1 MTDAAANPALP
12 HRLDWDG
19 GLLRVSAAPG
29 AAIEI
34 WLDDQPYAR
43 LRADLSGQIELAL
56 PLAPNG
62 RERIN
67 LQLRTGNA
75 QSAMVALQFG
85 RAGLARA
92 GEVLPL
98 APLIAQDFVDVAA
111 RAAELRR
118 EVAIVVPVYNAP
130 AAVAAC
136 LDSVLAQTRGPAR
149 LIVIDDASPDPAI
162 APLLARY
169 ADRHGVTL
177 LRNENNLGFTATA
190 NRGIEAAGRADVV
203 LLNADTEVAAHWL
216 EGLRRAAW
224 AAADTA
230 SATAVSDNAG
240 AFSVPELEQHNPF
253 PDNWIFGQA
262 ALAVRQTAGSAYPY
276 LPTGNGF
283 CLYLKR
289 EALDAVGLLDARAF
303 AQGYGEENDWCQ
315 RAEAAGWRH
324 VIAGDVLVRHARSQS
339 FGDERRA
346 RLGEAGMAVLRERW
360 PHYESEV
367 GASLFSPRR
376 RVLDWR
382 VRKAYASA
390 PPQPRRLY
398 WEQSDTTDAAG
409 WHLQRDREGLLL
421 RRPGA
426 APQLHERL
434 PEATVATAAA
444 QAGWNASFARL
455 LQIHAIDEV
464 VGALPP
470 AFAGIAQLL
479 GVSNP
484 VAPPSQPFGDDA

>member
-1 MTDAAANPALP
+1 MTDAAADPALP

-19 GLLRVSAAPG
+19 GVLRLSAAPG
-29 AAIEI
+29 AAIEV
-34 WLDDQPYAR
+34 WLDEQPYAR
-43 LRADLSGQIELAL
+43 LQADAAGAAELAL

-67 LQLRTGNA
+67 LQLRTGTA
-75 QSAMVALQFG
+75 QSATVAVRFG
-85 RAGLARA
+85 HAGLARA
-92 GEVLPL
+92 GELLPPAPL
-98 APLIAQDFVDVAA
+98 AVQDQVDVTA
-111 RAAELRR
+111 RAAELQR

-130 AAVAAC
+130 DAVAAC

-149 LIVIDDASPDPAI
+149 LIVIDDASPDATI

-169 ADRHGVTL
+169 AGRRGVTL
-177 LRNENNLGFTATA
+177 LRNERNLGFTATA
-190 NRGIEAAGRADVV
+190 NRGIEAADRADVV

-216 EGLRRAAW
+216 DGLRRAAW

-240 AFSVPELEQHNPF
+240 AFSVPELEHYNPF
-253 PDNWIFGQA
+253 PDKWTFSHA
-262 ALAVRQTAGSAYPY
+262 ALAVRQAAGSAYPR

-289 EALDAVGLLDARAF
+289 EALDAVGLLDAQAF

-339 FGDERRA
+339 FGDERRLS
-346 RLGEAGMAVLRERW
+346 LGETGMAVLRARW
-360 PHYESEV
+360 PRYEAEV

-382 VRKAYASA
+382 VRKAYAAA
-390 PPQPRRLY
+390 PPVPRRLY
-398 WEQSDTTDAAG
+398 WEQTPDDDTAWQARRG
-409 WHLQRDREGLLL
+409 NEGLLL
-421 RRPGA
+421 QMPGA

-434 PEATVATAAA
+434 ADASVATAAA
-444 QAGWNASFARL
+444 EAAWNASFARL
-455 LQIHAIDEV
+455 LQTHAIDEI

-470 AFAGIAQLL
+470 AFAAIAALL
-479 GVSNP
+479 GVSNAT
-484 VAPPSQPFGDDA
+484 APPVTPFGDAA

>member
-34 WLDDQPYAR
+34 WLDEQPYAR
-43 LRADLSGQIELAL
+43 LRADLSGLIELAL

-67 LQLRTGNA
+67 LQLRAGAA

-169 ADRHGVTL
+169 ADRRGVTL
-177 LRNENNLGFTATA
+177 LRNERNLGFTATA

-240 AFSVPELEQHNPF
+240 AFSVPELERHNPF

-262 ALAVRQTAGSAYPY
+262 ALAVRQAAGSAYPY

-289 EALDAVGLLDARAF
+289 EALDAVGLLDAQAF

-398 WEQSDTTDAAG
+398 WEQSDVADAAG

-444 QAGWNASFARL
+444 QAEWNASFARL

-484 VAPPSQPFGDDA
+484 VAPPSRPFGDGA